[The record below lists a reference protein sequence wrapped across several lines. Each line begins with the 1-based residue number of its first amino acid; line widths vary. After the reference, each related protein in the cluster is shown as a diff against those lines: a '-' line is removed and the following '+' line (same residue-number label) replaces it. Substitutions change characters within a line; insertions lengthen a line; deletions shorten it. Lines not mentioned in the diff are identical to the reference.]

1 MGGIRRQTELTL
13 MCSISH
19 AGFLTSTRH
28 PSSHSSREVTYPAL
42 RTAPLV
48 AALAVVALI
57 PEPSPSP
64 PSSPESPPVAT
75 SPIGVVVSLMRF
87 PWALIFLEFPQRH
100 RGRSV
105 PQGLKADGSWRWVGP
120 GFSPDLPSVGV
131 LTQTLKP
138 VLFPIVYGPA
148 KAVP

>member
-57 PEPSPSP
+57 PRA
-64 PSSPESPPVAT
+64 VAVA
-75 SPIGVVVSLMRF
+75 SVVTRI
-87 PWALIFLEFPQRH
+87 PTRCYIAN
-100 RGRSV
+100 RGRRV
-105 PQGLKADGSWRWVGP
+105 AD
-120 GFSPDLPSVGV
+120 
-131 LTQTLKP
+131 
-138 VLFPIVYGPA
+138 
-148 KAVP
+148 